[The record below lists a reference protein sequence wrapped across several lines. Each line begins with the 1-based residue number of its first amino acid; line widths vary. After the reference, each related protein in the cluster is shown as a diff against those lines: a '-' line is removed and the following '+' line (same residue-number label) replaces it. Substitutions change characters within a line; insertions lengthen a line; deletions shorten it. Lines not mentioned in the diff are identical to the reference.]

1 MPDDSRGGNLKGH
14 VEKTLSSTGA
24 SEIGLTEQIREVFV
38 PTSTMKAVQID
49 KPGGPEVL
57 KYIDMPIPVP
67 AAGQVLIRAH
77 TIGVGKHDAL
87 VRTGRYPWPVEYP
100 EVPGTSMTGYV
111 ERLGDGVEGFSLGE
125 PVLAWK
131 FSRRCYAE
139 YVACDANEITKL
151 PADMDME
158 GAVSIPDY
166 HVAWGM
172 LNDAANP
179 RGVRVA
185 SINGATGGVGCAM
198 IDLCRAAG
206 IKLIA
211 ICRAPNKAS
220 FALERG
226 ACFAIDSST
235 EDVGARILELTRGQG
250 VDLMFDQLVGP
261 DFRDNIKLVA
271 PLGQIVTF
279 NALLGLPSTDL
290 FTDLRKHLDRS
301 VSVRAY
307 SVHVYDPF
315 PEQRARIAR
324 EVFKLVESKA
334 ITPSVTMRLP
344 LGNAAEAHRMIDAR
358 EIVGKMV
365 LKPPRIFDVRVSS
378 VGAPADQL

>member
-1 MPDDSRGGNLKGH
+1 MTTPVSDDALQLK
-14 VEKTLSSTGA
+14 EK
-24 SEIGLTEQIREVFV
+24 FV
-38 PTSTMKAVQID
+38 PTPMMKAVQVD

-67 AAGQVLIRAH
+67 AAGQVLIRTH
-77 TIGVGKHDAL
+77 TIGVGKYDAL

-100 EVPGTSMTGYV
+100 EVPGISMTGYV
-111 ERLGDGVEGFSLGE
+111 EAVGPGVEGFVAGE

-139 YVACDANEITKL
+139 YVACDTHEITKL
-151 PADMDME
+151 PNDIDME
-158 GAVSIPDY
+158 GAVAIPDY
-166 HVAWGM
+166 QVAWGM
-172 LNDAANP
+172 LNDAADP
-179 RGVRVA
+179 RRVRVA
-185 SINGATGGVGCAM
+185 SINGATGGIGCAM

-206 IKLIA
+206 IQLIA
-211 ICRAPNKAS
+211 ICRAPNKAA

-226 ACFAIDSST
+226 ACLAIDSST
-235 EDVGARILELTRGQG
+235 EDVGARILDFTKGRG

-279 NALLGLPSTDL
+279 NALSGLPSSDL
-290 FTDLRKHLDRS
+290 FADLRKNMDRS

-315 PEQRARIAR
+315 PEERVRIAA
-324 EVFKLVESKA
+324 EVFKLIEAKA
-334 ITPSVTMRLP
+334 ITPSVTLRLP
-344 LGNAAEAHRMIDAR
+344 LGKAAEAHRMLDAR

-365 LKPPRIFDVRVSS
+365 LKP
-378 VGAPADQL
+378 